1 MADEYVSKA
10 VHDLEI
16 GRIND
21 EQARQN
27 KRIDRLES
35 RAEAISELA
44 SSVKVLAA
52 NMEAMAKEQAKIGD
66 RLDELEAEPGEK
78 WKKAVWVV
86 VVALISAAVG
96 FFLKGV
102 MI

>member
-1 MADEYVSKA
+1 MADEYVTKA
-10 VHDLEI
+10 VHDLELS
-16 GRIND
+16 RVND
-21 EQARQN
+21 EQTRQN
-27 KRIDRLES
+27 RRLDVVEGKLENL
-35 RAEAISELA
+35 AELT
-44 SSVKVLAA
+44 SSVKLLAA
-52 NMEAMAKEQAKIGD
+52 NMDRMVKEQAKIGE
-66 RLDELEAEPGEK
+66 RLDDLEAEPAEN

>member
-1 MADEYVSKA
+1 MEEYVSKA

>member
-1 MADEYVSKA
+1 MADEYVTKA
-10 VHDLEI
+10 VHDLELS
-16 GRIND
+16 RVND

-27 KRIDRLES
+27 RRLDIVEGKLENL
-35 RAEAISELA
+35 AELT
-44 SSVKVLAA
+44 SSVKLLAA
-52 NMEAMAKEQAKIGD
+52 NMDRMVKEQAKIGE
-66 RLDELEAEPGEK
+66 RLDDLEAEPAEN